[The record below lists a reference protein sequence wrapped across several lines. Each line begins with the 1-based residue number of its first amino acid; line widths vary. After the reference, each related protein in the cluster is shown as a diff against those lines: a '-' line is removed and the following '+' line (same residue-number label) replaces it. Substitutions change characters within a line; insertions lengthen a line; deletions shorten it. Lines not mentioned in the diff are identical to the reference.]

1 MRYYDHMADRPPWQ
15 DRETFQQLYLTEGK
29 TQRELAKLWDCSLPT
44 VATWATRHGLSKK
57 LPPVGTPK
65 AAAPQGG
72 LTGPAASIHQI
83 ISTWALYPEGVKKT
97 LRDELK
103 RLVDKL

>member
-1 MRYYDHMADRPPWQ
+1 MADRPPWQ
-15 DRETFQQLYLTEGK
+15 DRDEFQRLYLK
-29 TQRELAKLWDCSLPT
+29 DDMTQEQLAKHWGCSKPT
-44 VATWATRHGLSKK
+44 VATWATRHGLSKR

-83 ISTWALYPEGVKKT
+83 ISTWQLYPETVKKT
-97 LRDELK
+97 LRAELK